1 MDPVDS
7 AQLSAAG
14 AAAPGL
20 ILPGCDWVHR
30 RVQRISY
37 SGPQLLTNRLS
48 VDFTPPPEAPAY
60 VPISVLPKW
69 PPVYRLD
76 YLRDDGTPVPL
87 LTSAENGIID
97 EALLR
102 ATVEEVSPA
111 SLHSEAFAAALRTLC
126 RGPETHLEEA
136 FDSFAE
142 LLVGDVS
149 DPRVER
155 LLDIAAT
162 LTSATFLWYPV
173 PSGRAGQRQICKLEY
188 LIRNLESSRWHVRL
202 RRSLSWMAPAD
213 FIPLWHIGADA
224 NFHADVEAPSV
235 LTIRSLEP
243 RFYWFAPPEAE
254 ESYADPA
261 DPADAP
267 DPAASAEE
275 DSSADSDSRR
285 AEEVGLRPD
294 LYLDREGRLAHVY
307 VSRRRPLGAD
317 LIATFAATRSA
328 IAPMAGAGLV
338 IAALAT
344 AFYSWREQIDMTNDV
359 AAAVSVLIL
368 IPALLAYVVIRPS
381 DPPEARRYLQGVQ
394 ALALAAGAVPL
405 VMAVMLLHYAHDPGC
420 LTTAWLWSERAAY
433 LIAAMLT
440 FSFLRAG
447 NRDGPIA
454 ARRSAV
460 ASWLRSRTGVGRRA

>member
-1 MDPVDS
+1 MDPVHS

-14 AAAPGL
+14 AAAPEL
-20 ILPGCDWVHR
+20 VLPGCDWVHR

-37 SGPQLLTNRLS
+37 ARPALLTNRLS
-48 VDFTPPPEAPAY
+48 VDFTPPPGAPAY

-76 YLRDDGTPVPL
+76 YLHEDGTPVPL

-102 ATVEEVSPA
+102 ATVQAVSPS
-111 SLHSEAFAAALRTLC
+111 SLAVDGFSDALRTLC
-126 RGPETHLEEA
+126 RGPETHLEDA
-136 FDSFAE
+136 FDRFES
-142 LLVGDVS
+142 LLVGDVG

-155 LLDIAAT
+155 VLDLAASLTAAT
-162 LTSATFLWYPV
+162 ILWYPL
-173 PSGRAGQRQICKLEY
+173 PAGRAGERQIVKLEY
-188 LIRNLESSRWHVRL
+188 LIRNFGSTRWHVRL

-243 RFYWFAPPEAE
+243 RFYWFAPPIAAE
-254 ESYADPA
+254 EAGG
-261 DPADAP
+261 
-267 DPAASAEE
+267 EKE
-275 DSSADSDSRR
+275 SADEEGSGDADTRR

-307 VSRRRPLGAD
+307 VSGRRPLGAD

-328 IAPMAGAGLV
+328 LAPMAGAGLV

-344 AFYSWREQIDMTNDV
+344 AFYSWRAQIGSSDDV

-381 DPPEARRYLQGVQ
+381 DPPEARRYLLGVQ
-394 ALALAAGAVPL
+394 ALALTAGAIPL
-405 VMAVMLLHYAHDPGC
+405 AMAVMLLHYAHDPGC
-420 LTTAWLWSERAAY
+420 LTTAWLWSERATY

-440 FSFLRAG
+440 FSLLRAG

-454 ARRSAV
+454 ARWSAL
-460 ASWLRSRTGVGRRA
+460 ASWLRARTGVGPGPG